1 MSKEFLINTYAGQW
15 QDNPDITQLND
26 GTVVVVWDSYIT
38 ENDLDTYYI
47 AAQHFTAD
55 GKRIGSEKVLAAFDG
70 GQSTHASVT
79 ALKDGGY
86 AVAWQTAVGE
96 SILDQ
101 TDVYTKTFD
110 ADGTARGAAVRAHG
124 SNGEDQYA
132 PSIAAT
138 ANGGYT
144 LTWSSYVANS
154 GKKLAWDEIYTRT
167 FDADGEAVSAIKHVN
182 QVIKYDQHNSRATT
196 LSNGNVLLTWES
208 EYAGNMNPSGVESDA
223 VRARIYSAR
232 GKALSGEFLLVG
244 ENDGMNEGIGL
255 TDSSVDVAAFDNG
268 RFVVSWYETV
278 LHDDRDTTF
287 ELHAQIYNNTGAKLG
302 QEITVRA
309 GTVGIPS
316 DSSITVLDDGGFV
329 VAWDAFGPK
338 TYAFEE
344 IWARVYDANGNPLGA
359 KFKVNAPSGRSV
371 QENPEVQALEG
382 GGFWV
387 VYQSEFLD
395 GDDEAIAGRIYDQG
409 SFGADL
415 EAMRHTGDYRA
426 LAGDDAI
433 TGTAGADRIHLGRGA
448 DVAEG
453 GAGDDILIGGWGA
466 DRLAG
471 GAGADLFVFAAE
483 HSRADSADVLLDF
496 ESGSDRID
504 LSRIARAGTDFAWI
518 GDAAFTGTAG
528 ELRFAAGE
536 LSADL
541 DGDQLADL
549 LIRVSGD
556 PVLQADLIL

>member
-15 QDNPDITQLND
+15 QDDPDITQLND

-70 GQSTHASVT
+70 GQSTHPSIT

-86 AVAWQTAVGE
+86 AVAWQVAVGD

-101 TDVYTKTFD
+101 TDIYTKTFD
-110 ADGTARGAAVRAHG
+110 ADGTARGAAIRAHG
-124 SNGEDQYA
+124 FNGEDQYA
-132 PSIAAT
+132 ASVAAT

-144 LTWSSYVANS
+144 LTWSGYVANS
-154 GKKLAWDEIYTRT
+154 GKRLEWDEIYTRT
-167 FDADGEAVSAIKHVN
+167 FNADGEAVSGIKHVN
-182 QVIKYDQHNSRATT
+182 QVVKFDQHNSRATT
-196 LSNGNVLLTWES
+196 LSNGNVLITWES
-208 EYAGNMNPSGVESDA
+208 EYAGNMNPSGVEDDA
-223 VRARIYSAR
+223 VRARIYSAKGR
-232 GKALSGEFLLVG
+232 PLSREFLLVG

-255 TDSSVDVAAFDNG
+255 TDSAVDVAALRNG
-268 RFVVSWYETV
+268 RFVTTWYETV
-278 LHDDRDTTF
+278 LHDDRDTTY
-287 ELHAQIYNNTGAKLG
+287 EMHAQIYNNTGTKIG
-302 QEITVRA
+302 RQITVSA
-309 GTVGIPS
+309 TTEGVPDHGAVTA
-316 DSSITVLDDGGFV
+316 LDGGGFV
-329 VAWDAFGPK
+329 VAWDGFGK
-338 TYAFEE
+338 QTYAFEE
-344 IWARVYDANGNPLGA
+344 IWARVYDDNGQPLGRA
-359 KFKVNAPSGRSV
+359 FKVNPPSGRSS
-371 QENPEVQALEG
+371 QENPELQALDG

-395 GDDEAIAGRIYDQG
+395 GDDEAIAGRIYERG
-409 SFGADL
+409 SFGADVK
-415 EAMRHTGDYRA
+415 AMRHAGNYGA

-448 DVAEG
+448 DVADG
-453 GAGDDILIGGWGA
+453 GAGDDVLIGGWGA

-471 GAGADLFVFAAE
+471 GAGADRFVFAAE
-483 HSRADSADVLLDF
+483 HSRADTADVLLDF

-504 LSRIARAGTDFAWI
+504 LSRIDTSLAWI

-528 ELRFAAGE
+528 ELRFADGE

-549 LIRVSGD
+549 LIRVAGD
-556 PVLQADLIL
+556 PVSQADLIL